1 LTCVWV
7 ICLEQIVV
15 QGLPWSYTDDDLR
28 PMFEQ
33 FGDLEE
39 AVIVYGRDGRSRGYG
54 TCRFSTADAAQEA
67 ITNYANYEL
76 EGRRLTVK
84 LDKFA

>member
-1 LTCVWV
+1 VFAAG
-7 ICLEQIVV
+7 QIVV
-15 QGLPWSYTDDDLR
+15 QGLPWSYTDDDLS

-33 FGDLEE
+33 FGTMEE

-54 TCRFSTADAAQEA
+54 TVRFTAPDAAQAA
-67 ITNYANYEL
+67 IANYANYEL
-76 EGRRLTVK
+76 EGRRVTVK